1 MSCLSRYA
9 PLFLL
14 LIAWPSPAD
23 AQSTATQRPPWTTSR
38 ITGAPE
44 PPRPYVAERI
54 FPSLAFNQPVELVAV
69 PGTNRLLVVELNGK
83 IFTFDNQPNA
93 AEVSRDQ
100 FADIKGRDPSFA
112 RLYGFAFHPRFRENR
127 TCFVSYV
134 LKDRTA
140 DGSRVSRFKV
150 TTSDPPRLISES
162 EEIILRW

>member
-9 PLFLL
+9 LLLLL

-23 AQSTATQRPPWTTSR
+23 AQSTAKQRPPWTTSR

-69 PGTNRLLVVELNGK
+69 PGTNRLLVLELNGK
-83 IFTFDNQPNA
+83 IFTFNNQPLA

-100 FADIKGRDPSFA
+100 FADIKDRDRSFA
-112 RLYGFAFHPRFRENR
+112 RLYGFAFH
-127 TCFVSYV
+127 
-134 LKDRTA
+134 
-140 DGSRVSRFKV
+140 
-150 TTSDPPRLISES
+150 
-162 EEIILRW
+162 